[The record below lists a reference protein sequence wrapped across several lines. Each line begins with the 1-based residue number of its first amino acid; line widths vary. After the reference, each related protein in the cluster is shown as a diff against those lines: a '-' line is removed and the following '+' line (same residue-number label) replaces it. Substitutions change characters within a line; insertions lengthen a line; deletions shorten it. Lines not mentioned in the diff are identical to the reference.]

1 MWKNLKAVIM
11 AGGKGTRLLPLTSNI
26 PKPLVPIANKPI
38 LIHIIELLNQHGFD
52 DIIITVEHLGKKI
65 SEALGDGSALGVT
78 ITYSWEERPL
88 GTAGGVKAVENQLD
102 GTFLVI
108 SSDILTDIDLSK
120 MLAFHLKNESKATI
134 ALTQTEVPVAF
145 GIVITED
152 NGRIN
157 RFLEKPGWGEVF
169 SDTINTG
176 IYILEPEVLQLFEKN
191 QEYDFSKQLFPLLLE
206 KEIPMYG
213 YLTDF
218 YWLDLGTPKK
228 YIQGN
233 QDVLSKKVN
242 INFGGTE
249 IKEEIW
255 VGDGTTIE
263 PEVQIWSPVI
273 IGNNCRI
280 EKEAIIDRLSI
291 IGDGVFIGKKAHI
304 KRSIVWNNASIRD
317 NAKLESC
324 IIASRVD
331 LGAES
336 VVQTEA
342 IIGDN
347 CEIGNES
354 VIKPSIII
362 WPNKTIQAGTT
373 VTMNV
378 KGATFVR
385 EGLFGNFGIR
395 GLINIEINPEF
406 AAKLGAAFGTL
417 IGPGTKVVIGR
428 DNKNVSRMI
437 KRALI
442 AGLMSTGV
450 SVYNLE
456 IMPLPLIKYAIQTFE
471 AAAGVSIKNPLND
484 INSITIQFFGKD
496 GIDVSHSVENEI
508 EDIFF
513 KEKIK
518 RVEPTKIGRISFP
531 IRTFEMYSD
540 NIMKFRNSE
549 IIRKKRPRI
558 ILDCA
563 NGSGSIIA
571 PDLFQKL
578 GCEVI
583 SLNAQLTYEEDMID
597 FSKYEASL
605 LDLSKTVRALDA
617 DIGIALSEDA
627 GRAIFVDNKGDIIEG
642 DTVLAAFVE
651 YRLMEERGGRIC
663 VPVSASQVIDQ
674 ICTERNGELIRCR
687 IGYRPLLEKVRDQQC
702 IFGGEEIGGFVFPEF
717 QIARDGMFASAYLIE
732 EIVKRELPLHEII
745 SDIPKFYMN
754 KKIIPVPYNFRGK
767 VMIALIEEAYEHNI
781 STIDGVK
788 VYYDYGWCLIR
799 PGTDVNTFEIYSEAT
814 NKDEATQLSDHWA
827 NIIKETL
834 HFLQTGT

>member
-1 MWKNLKAVIM
+1 MELHLES
-11 AGGKGTRLLPLTSNI
+11 GS
-26 PKPLVPIANKPI
+26 PI
-38 LIHIIELLNQHGFD
+38 LGRSVL
-52 DIIITVEHLGKKI
+52 
-65 SEALGDGSALGVT
+65 
-78 ITYSWEERPL
+78 
-88 GTAGGVKAVENQLD
+88 
-102 GTFLVI
+102 

-120 MLAFHLKNESKATI
+120 MLAFHRKNGSKATI

-145 GIVITED
+145 GIVITEED
-152 NGRIN
+152 GRIN
-157 RFLEKPGWGEVF
+157 RFLEKPSWGEVF

-176 IYILEPEVLQLFEKN
+176 IYILEPEILKLFEKN
-191 QEYDFSKQLFPLLLE
+191 QEYDFSKQLFPSLLE
-206 KEIPMYG
+206 KEIPMFG
-213 YLTDF
+213 YLGDF
-218 YWLDLGTPKK
+218 YWLDIGTPKK
-228 YIQGN
+228 YIQAN
-233 QDVLSKKVN
+233 QDVLSKKVK
-242 INFGGTE
+242 INFGGKE
-249 IKEEIW
+249 IQEEVW
-255 VGDGTTIE
+255 VGEGNVID
-263 PEVQIWSPVI
+263 PEAQLWSPVI
-273 IGNNCRI
+273 IGHNCRL
-280 EKEAIIDRLSI
+280 EKEAIVDRLSV
-291 IGDGVFIGKKAHI
+291 IGDGVFIGRKANI
-304 KRSIVWNNASIRD
+304 KRSVVWNNASIREK
-317 NAKLESC
+317 AKLENC

-342 IIGDN
+342 IIGDD
-347 CEIGNES
+347 CEIGNDCF
-354 VIKPSIII
+354 IKPNIII

-406 AAKLGAAFGTL
+406 AAKLGAAFGTML
-417 IGPGTKVVIGR
+417 GPDSKVAIGR

-450 SVYNLE
+450 AVYNLE
-456 IMPLPLIKYAIQTFE
+456 IMPLPLIKFAIQAFGAT
-471 AAAGVSIKNPLND
+471 AGVSIKNPLND

-496 GIDVSHSVENEI
+496 GIDVSRGAETEI

-513 KEKIK
+513 KERIK
-518 RVEPTKIGRISFP
+518 RVEPSKVGRISFP
-531 IRTFEMYSD
+531 VRTFEIYSD
-540 NIMKFRNSE
+540 SLMKYRNSE

-558 ILDCA
+558 VLDCA

-578 GCEVI
+578 GCELI
-583 SLNAQLTYEEDMID
+583 SLNAQLTIEEDMID
-597 FSKYEASL
+597 FSRYEASL
-605 LDLSKTVRALDA
+605 TDLSKTVKALDA

-627 GRAIFVDNKGDIIEG
+627 GRVIFVDNKGEIIEG
-642 DTVLAAFVE
+642 DTALAVFVKS
-651 YRLMEERGGRIC
+651 RLVEDKGGRIC

-674 ICTERNGELIRCR
+674 VCAEGNGQLVRCR
-687 IGYRPLLEKVRDQQC
+687 IGHRPLLEKILNQKC

-732 EIVKRELPLHEII
+732 QIVKREMSLHDIV
-745 SDIPKFYMN
+745 SDIPKFYMT

-799 PGTDVNTFEIYSEAT
+799 PGTDVNTFEIYSEAK

-827 NIIKETL
+827 NIIKETI
-834 HFLQTGT
+834 HFMQTGT